1 MIISVAVG
9 VVAVL
14 TTAYVAKKSWQ
25 AFHRMVGI
33 TPGQVTY
40 ISADSAVDK
49 LAHLADATLVWQQLQ
64 LDNEYLEYLPVLQIQ
79 HLQRID
85 TKMQAYETWQH
96 QSLQETGSLGK
107 QQKSFST
114 ANLSANML
122 TEEAFLLKKLIAD
135 RLPEALGRYHLLA
148 KNQALTSA
156 LSPSTKQSQH
166 LAEALQ
172 VLQTLLERI
181 EKNLDKLLEQ
191 YEQEQLQNLR
201 AMQRYLDSR
210 ED

>member
-1 MIISVAVG
+1 MIVSIGVGAVAL
-9 VVAVL
+9 L
-14 TTAYVAKKSWQ
+14 TTVYVGKKSWQ

-40 ISADSAVDK
+40 VAADTRVDN
-49 LAHLADATLVWQQLQ
+49 LAHLGNAALIWQQLQ
-64 LDNEYLEYLPVLQIQ
+64 LDSDYLEYLPAAQIQ

-85 TKMQAYETWQH
+85 TKMQAYESWQ
-96 QSLQETGSLGK
+96 QSLPQSLPQSNSKHSSK
-107 QQKSFST
+107 QPQIL
-114 ANLSANML
+114 AANMP
-122 TEEAFLLKKLIAD
+122 TEEAFLLQKLITE
-135 RLPEALGRYHLLA
+135 RLPEALARYHLIA
-148 KNQALTSA
+148 KNQVLTTA
-156 LSPSTKQSQH
+156 VSPSAERAQH

-172 VLQTLLERI
+172 VLQTLLTRI
-181 EKNLDKLLEQ
+181 EVNLDKVLAQ